1 MSWEGPHFRAHYLH
15 LESEHHWPTPSMCVN
30 CISFSSLDWPENQ
43 KLEHREESRVQKSAT
58 PRAGI
63 SCALGTLVQCRC
75 SSWSGSWRAS
85 DFHFKSFSCWDMSE
99 FLCEFDSCG
108 NGKAIDNSPPG
119 SFVRGILQ
127 ARIAVWA
134 DIPLS
139 RGSSQPRGQTPAL
152 QVNSLPCEPPGKPQF
167 PFYWQRN
174 WGWVAVPPLKSR
186 SEKDP
191 VPEASILRE
200 GCCCYSVAKSC
211 LTLCDPIDHAWIPAS
226 WQRGL
231 HSSVKLW
238 AMLCTATQD
247 GWVTVK
253 GSDSM
258 WSTGEGN
265 GNPLQNSMGI
275 KERQKK
281 KKDSFLPC
289 QLESSSP
296 GGHGQILP
304 PWQDV
309 LRMSSV
315 KSWWLKPGYWGE
327 RLQPWRVYTQQRQ
340 IKAL

>member
-139 RGSSQPRGQTPAL
+139 RGSSQPRDQTLVSCIADRFFIVWTTREAL
-152 QVNSLPCEPPGKPQF
+152 SQGEESTN
-167 PFYWQRN
+167 
-174 WGWVAVPPLKSR
+174 
-186 SEKDP
+186 
-191 VPEASILRE
+191 PEEA
-200 GCCCYSVAKSC
+200 
-211 LTLCDPIDHAWIPAS
+211 
-226 WQRGL
+226 
-231 HSSVKLW
+231 
-238 AMLCTATQD
+238 
-247 GWVTVK
+247 
-253 GSDSM
+253 
-258 WSTGEGN
+258 
-265 GNPLQNSMGI
+265 
-275 KERQKK
+275 
-281 KKDSFLPC
+281 
-289 QLESSSP
+289 
-296 GGHGQILP
+296 
-304 PWQDV
+304 
-309 LRMSSV
+309 
-315 KSWWLKPGYWGE
+315 
-327 RLQPWRVYTQQRQ
+327 
-340 IKAL
+340 